1 MLNDDGSEN
10 GENKSMGLI
19 SNKNNFARAAYFFVH
34 FFCTTTTW
42 NSTWNAFYRGIVCV
56 PGRPFLSLP
65 LIFILVAA
73 SISHFLTAAIKLSC
87 FSSNENGLLC
97 FLSLALALSLLST
110 LIWILKFSRKKTG
123 LCCCF
128 FLSKNPGGHAIYR
141 RNARVLEMRKF
152 LAGLHD
158 WGEVRS
164 NGRSSTKFF

>member
-1 MLNDDGSEN
+1 MCSWSPFSFTTADFHLG
-10 GENKSMGLI
+10 GRK
-19 SNKNNFARAAYFFVH
+19 H
-34 FFCTTTTW
+34 FPF
-42 NSTWNAFYRGIVCV
+42 SHRRYKIVM
-56 PGRPFLSLP
+56 FLFQRNWSP
-65 LIFILVAA
+65 
-73 SISHFLTAAIKLSC
+73 
-87 FSSNENGLLC
+87 C

-158 WGEVRS
+158 
-164 NGRSSTKFF
+164 